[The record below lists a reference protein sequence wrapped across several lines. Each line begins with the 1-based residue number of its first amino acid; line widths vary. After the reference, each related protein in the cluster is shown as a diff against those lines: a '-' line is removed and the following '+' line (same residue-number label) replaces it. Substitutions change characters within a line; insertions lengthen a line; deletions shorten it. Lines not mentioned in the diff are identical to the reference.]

1 MLQSCFPTSMSFRD
15 GSMPVEWKT
24 FKVLTLEN
32 KAANAPLDYG
42 VQLTEELKDGI
53 QNRTSLSL
61 LGNDAKDVDL
71 EFSGVISNYS
81 VTPMALQDNDEAAK
95 NRLTITSSF
104 EILVFGKNDEEDEIM
119 TVSSSRFSDFDSTSD
134 LESIEAAL
142 LEEINDQIVQDVI
155 NKLLSDW

>member
-1 MLQSCFPTSMSFRD
+1 
-15 GSMPVEWKT
+15 MPAEWKT
-24 FKVLTLEN
+24 FKVLTLDN
-32 KAANAPLDYG
+32 KAPNAPLDYG

-53 QNRTSLSL
+53 QNRTTLSL
-61 LGNDAKDVDL
+61 LANDATEVDL

-81 VTPMALQDNDEAAK
+81 VTPMALQDNDESAK

-104 EILVFGKNDEEDEIM
+104 EILVYGKGDQEDEIM
-119 TVSSSRFSDFDSTSD
+119 NVSSSRFSDFDSNAD
-134 LESIEAAL
+134 LETIEAQL